1 MSVKTFANRFT
12 HCALTARHHTLTWEW
27 NRILLVLQKD
37 ELSRALL
44 VTLVE
49 ALWDCDT
56 TVDVHWD
63 ASSITIRVMA

>member
-12 HCALTARHHTLTWEW
+12 RCAPTARHHTLTWEW

-44 VTLVE
+44 VALAE
-49 ALWDCDT
+49 ALWECDA

-63 ASSITIRVMA
+63 ASTITIRVMA

>member
-1 MSVKTFANRFT
+1 MSIRTFASRFT
-12 HCALTARHHTLTWEW
+12 HCALTAKHRTLTWEW
-27 NRILLVLQKD
+27 DKILLVLHKD

-44 VTLVE
+44 VALVE
-49 ALWDCDT
+49 ALWDCDA